1 VSWAGQGEV
10 APLRARYPARDA
22 ARKSPIVTSPHAE
35 RTVDAG
41 LAWRLRAF
49 VILAGCAP
57 AKPAEVGSMADL
69 SVISTAFGEGQAIP
83 AQYSCDGED
92 RSPPLAW
99 PGAPDDGRFA
109 AILVTDPDAGGFIHW
124 SAVNVEGSSLAEGA
138 SGSATAGVEGSNGF
152 GRTGWGGPCP
162 PSGEHRYVF
171 TVYALSER
179 LDLGPGFD
187 ADQLRS
193 QMRGKVLAQGQLMG
207 RYRRAGR

>member
-1 VSWAGQGEV
+1 VAATVENRQVHPVVRRAIGEGVLVAAVGVVAVV
-10 APLRARYPARDA
+10 AP
-22 ARKSPIVTSPHAE
+22 
-35 RTVDAG
+35 
-41 LAWRLRAF
+41 
-49 VILAGCAP
+49 ILAGCAP

-69 SVISTAFGEGQAIP
+69 NVTSTAFGEGQAIP
-83 AQYSCDGED
+83 AQYTCDGED

-99 PGAPDDGRFA
+99 SGGPDDSRFA

-124 SAVNVEGSSLAEGA
+124 SAANVDGSGLAEGA

-193 QMRGKVLAQGQLMG
+193 QLRGKVLAQGQLMG

>member
-1 VSWAGQGEV
+1 VAATVENRQVHPVVRRAIGEGVLVAAVGVVAVV
-10 APLRARYPARDA
+10 AP
-22 ARKSPIVTSPHAE
+22 
-35 RTVDAG
+35 
-41 LAWRLRAF
+41 
-49 VILAGCAP
+49 ILAGCAP

-69 SVISTAFGEGQAIP
+69 NVTSTAFGEGQAIP
-83 AQYSCDGED
+83 AQYTCDGED

-99 PGAPDDGRFA
+99 SGAPEDSRFA

-124 SAVNVEGSSLAEGA
+124 SAANVVGSSLAEGA

-193 QMRGKVLAQGQLMG
+193 QLRGEVLAQGQLMG

>member
-1 VSWAGQGEV
+1 
-10 APLRARYPARDA
+10 
-22 ARKSPIVTSPHAE
+22 
-35 RTVDAG
+35 
-41 LAWRLRAF
+41 
-49 VILAGCAP
+49 
-57 AKPAEVGSMADL
+57 MADL
-69 SVISTAFGEGQAIP
+69 DVTSMALGEGQAIP
-83 AQYSCDGED
+83 AQYTCDGED

-99 PGAPDDGRFA
+99 SGAPEDSRFA

-124 SAVNVEGSSLAEGA
+124 SAANVEGSNLAEGA
-138 SGSATAGVEGSNGF
+138 SGLATAGVEGSNGF

-179 LDLGPGFD
+179 LDIGPGFD